1 MLLSFKCIALIVYSY
16 PHHIHSLC
24 YVLPSSFAQGQV
36 DLLEYGLSD
45 RSEQGVAPVDV
56 NAPICLNSEMRLLH
70 VAALHQQPHIMAYLL
85 SLGSRMDL
93 NCQEKYGVSPLGCAT
108 LGKNNATCCLALL
121 QAGAD
126 ATQPSRVGRSPLF
139 TAMENVPEVVKDF
152 ITIGGVNVNSPTT
165 SEPINS
171 LPLTLAVKYRHYHLL
186 TTLLELG
193 ADVNGV
199 EVTSTTALFQAVQ
212 MNEYYAAKVLL
223 ENGASPNQ
231 RCLYGRTPMFAA
243 VENQNTALIRLL
255 IQVSH
260 ISIIALTSFSHS
272 LFYEITQD
280 YGVDIN
286 EVVSMEEKCG
296 GGSALHV
303 AASVDSANA
312 TYELLTLGADILQV
326 DNAGMNPLDIAQQK
340 PTSPV
345 LHLLLEHQSSMNN

>member
-255 IQVSH
+255 IQ
-260 ISIIALTSFSHS
+260 
-272 LFYEITQD
+272 D